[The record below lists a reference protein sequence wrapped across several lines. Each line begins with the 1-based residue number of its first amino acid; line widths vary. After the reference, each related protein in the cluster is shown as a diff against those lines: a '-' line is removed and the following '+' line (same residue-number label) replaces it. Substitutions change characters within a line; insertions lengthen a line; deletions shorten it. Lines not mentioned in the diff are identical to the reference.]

1 VRAYTVAT
9 AAVTLGMSAKWVDN
23 ILSHHSIPGV
33 AKSRQG
39 IARRLTPQAI
49 LSLEITS
56 RLSTTL
62 SIPVARALELA
73 RELLGQRDKLAVGKG
88 ITLILDIEAIEAEVA
103 DRLAHAVEIAPLP
116 RRGRPATR

>member
-1 VRAYTVAT
+1 
-9 AAVTLGMSAKWVDN
+9 
-23 ILSHHSIPGV
+23 V

-49 LSLEITS
+49 LSLEITG